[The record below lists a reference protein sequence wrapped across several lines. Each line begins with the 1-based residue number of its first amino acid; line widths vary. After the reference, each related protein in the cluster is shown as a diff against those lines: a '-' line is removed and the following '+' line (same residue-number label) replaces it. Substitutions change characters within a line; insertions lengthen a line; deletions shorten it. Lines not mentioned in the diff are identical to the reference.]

1 MGHLRHGQVPALD
14 GDGSVLAAA
23 LSDGLGHSV
32 AVEAAGLPPAAGEL
46 AGSAL
51 AGGALAAGVPDGA
64 GAWLA
69 PGCGEAPPVVP
80 PGAALGSGDAGGAAA
95 WPGLASEPCEVVM
108 SARVKCSFAW
118 IGTNGAV
125 AA

>member
-1 MGHLRHGQVPALD
+1 MGHLRHGQAPVLD
-14 GDGSVLAAA
+14 GDGSALAAA
-23 LSDGLGHSV
+23 LSDGLGHGG

-51 AGGALAAGVPDGA
+51 ADGALEPA
-64 GAWLA
+64 GASLA
-69 PGCGEAPPVVP
+69 IGCGEAPPVVP
-80 PGAALGSGDAGGAAA
+80 PGAALGSGDDRGAAVT
-95 WPGLASEPCEVVM
+95 PGLASEPCEVVM

-118 IGTNGAV
+118 MGTNGAV